1 MSKITG
7 FGGSALLIWLTKG
20 DRMISNTRESVDPI
34 VLCEADLDGGEP
46 KASIHSLHLK
56 DGF

>member
-1 MSKITG
+1 
-7 FGGSALLIWLTKG
+7 
-20 DRMISNTRESVDPI
+20 MISNTRESVDPI